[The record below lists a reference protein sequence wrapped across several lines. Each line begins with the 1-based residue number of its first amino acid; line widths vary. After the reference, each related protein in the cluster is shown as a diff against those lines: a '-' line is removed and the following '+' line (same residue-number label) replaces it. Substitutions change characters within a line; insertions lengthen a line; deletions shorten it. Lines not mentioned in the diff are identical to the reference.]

1 MIVSSKEILNYIP
14 QRPPMV
20 MVDSLVEATEKR
32 IVSRFTILKGNVFVE
47 ENVLK
52 EPGIVENIAQT
63 AAAGVG
69 YKQVTQKLPVKLG
82 FIAAIKN
89 LKIYSL
95 PDLNNQLETI
105 VEVVNEVMD
114 VTIVQ
119 GTVMVSGNKIA
130 ECELRIFVQA

>member
-1 MIVSSKEILNYIP
+1 MIANSIEILTYIP

-20 MVDSLVEATEKR
+20 MVDSLMEATEKR
-32 IVSRFTILKGNVFVE
+32 IVSRFTVQKENVFLE

-52 EPGIVENIAQT
+52 EAGIIENIAQT

-95 PDLNNQLETI
+95 PEINSQLETI
-105 VEVVNEVMD
+105 VEVVNEVME

-119 GTVMVSGNKIA
+119 GTVMESGIKIA
-130 ECELRIFVQA
+130 ECELRIFINS

>member
-1 MIVSSKEILNYIP
+1 MIANSNEILTYIP

-20 MVDSLVEATEKR
+20 MVDSLIEATEKR
-32 IVSRFTILKGNVFVE
+32 IVSRFTVKNGNVFLE

-52 EPGIVENIAQT
+52 EAGIIENIAQT

-95 PDLNNQLETI
+95 PGLNSQIETI
-105 VEVVNEVMD
+105 VEVVNEVME

-119 GTVMVSGNKIA
+119 GTVMESGNKIA
-130 ECELRIFVQA
+130 ECELRIFIQE